1 MGRFGVAHRP
11 SASGLLSNML
21 TDRLLKREGAV
32 MHDFVRL
39 ILRTEHAEAYF
50 IEPDNPELRLR
61 FLKAMTQRDT
71 LRYRIEKHG
80 LRADSLAPSGM
91 RRVQRPGIY
100 Q

>member
-1 MGRFGVAHRP
+1 MP
-11 SASGLLSNML
+11 

-32 MHDFVRL
+32 MHDFVQL
-39 ILRTEHAEAYF
+39 ILRTEYAEAYF
-50 IEPDNPELRLR
+50 MEPDNPELRLR

-71 LRYRIEKHG
+71 LRYRIEKHR
-80 LRADSLAPSGM
+80 LRADWLAPSGM